1 MKHTK
6 LVGLQS
12 PVEQMANVAANAA
25 QAARETVTRTSGVIS
40 VDNSDG
46 TKTILGSGNGVAL
59 NVGDTTPPSKPV
71 GLAAASQNGSIV
83 AYWSGSLEEEKPVD
97 FYCVSLY
104 AEKDGTPVKMGELT
118 AAGSCIISGLTVG
131 EVYKVYATAE
141 DNTCN
146 YDGSP
151 AHNVS
156 AKSNPVMVEV
166 LGGGTGGSADIDRL
180 KALAEQAAKE
190 AKEAKATATT
200 AKDAVDDMLNTF
212 SHDSEGAHV
221 GSKKGIHTTIDRQ
234 GMKLLNGKT
243 QMASFDAGMV
253 TLGGTALNIVAG
265 YSNGRDDTR
274 STLLTCAD
282 LLLRPTAGFG
292 VETKSMSTR
301 LSSDDK
307 MNTTAIGANVDGL
320 SIETN
325 INEQAAKISKVDIT
339 FNDLVKLLKFT
350 PWITLQ
356 DDGVCRV
363 RHCIRGGMLYLDC
376 YLAAGYS
383 TRTTTA
389 QLPKNLLPAIEGY
402 YPMGTQTGNNTAK
415 IWVGSANGNDGH
427 IYLYNW
433 SSGYATGIIPL
444 LPKSME

>member
-25 QAARETVTRTSGVIS
+25 QAARETTTRTSGVIS

-59 NVGDTTPPSKPV
+59 NVGDTTAPSKPV

-83 AYWSGSLEEEKPVD
+83 AYWSGSLEEEKPAD
-97 FYCVSLY
+97 FYCVTLY

-131 EVYKVYATAE
+131 DVYKVYATAE

-156 AKSNPVMVEV
+156 EKSAPVMVEV
-166 LGGGTGGSADIDRL
+166 LGGGNGGSADIDRL

-200 AKDAVDDMLNTF
+200 AKEAVDDMQNTF

-221 GSKKGIHTTIDRQ
+221 GSKTGIHTTIDRQ

-282 LLLRPTAGFG
+282 LLLRPTVGFG
-292 VETKSMSTR
+292 VEAKAMSTR
-301 LSSDDK
+301 LSSDDR
-307 MNTTAIGANVDGL
+307 MNTTAIGANVDWL
-320 SIETN
+320 SVSTN
-325 INEQAAKISKVDIT
+325 NGANKVDIT
-339 FNDLVKLLKFT
+339 FEQLVKLLQFT
-350 PWITLQ
+350 PWVTLQ
-356 DDGVCRV
+356 DDGICRV
-363 RHCIRGGMLYLDC
+363 RYALRGGMLYLDC
-376 YLAAGYS
+376 YLAAGYA

-389 QLPKNLLPAIEGY
+389 QLSKDLLPAIEGY
-402 YPMGTQTGNNTAK
+402 YPMGTQTGNNAAK
-415 IWVGSANGNDGH
+415 IWVGSANGRDGH
-427 IYLYNW
+427 VYLYNW

-444 LPKSME
+444 LPQSME

>member
-25 QAARETVTRTSGVIS
+25 QAARETTTRTSGVIS

-83 AYWSGSLEEEKPVD
+83 AYWSGSLEEEKPAD

-118 AAGSCIISGLTVG
+118 AAGSCIISGLIVG

-166 LGGGTGGSADIDRL
+166 LGGGNGGSADIDRL

-190 AKEAKATATT
+190 AKEAKATATK
-200 AKDAVDDMLNTF
+200 AKEAVDDMANTF

-221 GSKKGIHTTIDRQ
+221 GSKTGVHTTIDRQ
-234 GMKLLNGKT
+234 GMKLLNGTT
-243 QMASFDAGMV
+243 QLASFDAGMV

-265 YSNGRDDTR
+265 YSNGRDDIR

-282 LLLRPTAGFG
+282 LLLRPTEEFG
-292 VETKSMSTR
+292 VEAKSMSAR
-301 LSSDDK
+301 LSSADR
-307 MNTTAIGANVDGL
+307 MNTTAIGANVSGL
-320 SIETN
+320 SVLVN
-325 INEQAAKISKVDIT
+325 NGANKVDIT
-339 FNDLVKLLKFT
+339 FEQLVKLLQFT
-350 PWITLQ
+350 PWVTLQ
-356 DDGVCRV
+356 DDGICRV
-363 RHCIRGGMLYLDC
+363 RYALRGGMLYLDC
-376 YLAAGYS
+376 YLAAGYA

-402 YPMGTQTGNNTAK
+402 HPMGTQTGNNTAK
-415 IWVGSANGNDGH
+415 IWVGSASDGDGH
-427 IYLYNW
+427 VYLYNW

-444 LPKSME
+444 LPQSME

>member
-25 QAARETVTRTSGVIS
+25 QAARETTTRTSGVIS

-83 AYWSGSLEEEKPVD
+83 AYWSGSLEEEKPAD
-97 FYCVSLY
+97 FYCVTVY

-118 AAGSCIISGLTVG
+118 AAGSCIISGLNVG

-156 AKSNPVMVEV
+156 EKSAPVMVEV

-190 AKEAKATATT
+190 AKEAKATAAT
-200 AKDAVDDMLNTF
+200 AKEALDDMANTF

-221 GSKKGIHTTIDRQ
+221 GNKAGVHTTIDRQ
-234 GMKLLNGKT
+234 GMKLLNGST
-243 QMASFDAGMV
+243 QLASFDAGMV

-292 VETKSMSTR
+292 VEAKSMSAR
-301 LSSDDK
+301 LSSDDR
-307 MNTTAIGANVDGL
+307 MNTTAIGANVDGF
-320 SIETN
+320 SVSTN
-325 INEQAAKISKVDIT
+325 NGANKVDIT

-350 PWITLQ
+350 PWVTLQ

-363 RHCIRGGMLYLDC
+363 RYSIRGGMMYLDV
-376 YLAAGYS
+376 YLAAGYP
-383 TRTTTA
+383 TYTTTA
-389 QLPKNLLPAIEGY
+389 QLPNEVLSAIEGY
-402 YPMGTQTGNNTAK
+402 YPLGTQTGNNTAK
-415 IWVGSANGNDGH
+415 VWVGAAGGGDGH
-427 IYLYNW
+427 VYFYNW

>member
-25 QAARETVTRTSGVIS
+25 QAARETTTRTSGVIS

-59 NVGDTTPPSKPV
+59 NVGDTTAPSKPV

-83 AYWSGSLEEEKPVD
+83 AYWSGSLEEEKPAD
-97 FYCVSLY
+97 FYCVCLY

-156 AKSNPVMVEV
+156 EKSAPVMVEV
-166 LGGGTGGSADIDRL
+166 LGGGSGGSADIDRL

-200 AKDAVDDMLNTF
+200 AKEAVDDMQNTF

-221 GSKKGIHTTIDRQ
+221 GAKTGMHTTIDAQ
-234 GMKLLNGKT
+234 GMKLLNGT
-243 QMASFDAGMV
+243 NQLASFDAEMV

-282 LLLRPTAGFG
+282 LLLRPMAGFG
-292 VETKSMSTR
+292 VETKSMSAR
-301 LSSDDK
+301 LSSDDS
-307 MNTTAIGANVDGL
+307 MNTTAIGANVDGM
-320 SIETN
+320 SVSVNNNAST
-325 INEQAAKISKVDIT
+325 VDIT

-356 DDGVCRV
+356 DDGVCRI
-363 RHCIRGGMLYLDC
+363 RYSLRGGMMHLDV

-383 TRTTTA
+383 TYTTQK
-389 QLPKNLLPAIEGY
+389 QLPDNLLPSIVGY
-402 YPMGTQTGNNTAK
+402 YPLGTQNGNNVAK
-415 IWVGSANGNDGH
+415 VWVGAAGGGDGH
-427 IYLYNW
+427 IYVYNYDK
-433 SSGYATGIIPL
+433 GYATGIIPL

>member
-25 QAARETVTRTSGVIS
+25 QAARETTTRTSGVIS

-83 AYWSGSLEEEKPVD
+83 AYWSGSLEEEKPAD
-97 FYCVSLY
+97 FYCVTLY

-118 AAGSCIISGLTVG
+118 SAGSCIISGLTVG

-156 AKSNPVMVEV
+156 EKSAPVMVEV
-166 LGGGTGGSADIDRL
+166 LGGGSGGSADIDRL

-200 AKDAVDDMLNTF
+200 AKEAVDDMQNTF

-221 GSKKGIHTTIDRQ
+221 GSKTGVHTTIDRQ
-234 GMKLLNGKT
+234 GMKLLNGTT
-243 QMASFDAGMV
+243 QLASFDAGMV

-265 YSNGRDDTR
+265 YNNGRDDTR

-282 LLLRPTAGFG
+282 LLLRPTEGFG
-292 VETKSMSTR
+292 VEAKSMSAR
-301 LSSDDK
+301 LSSDDR
-307 MNTTAIGANVDGL
+307 MNTTAIGANVDRLIVSVNNGA
-320 SIETN
+320 N
-325 INEQAAKISKVDIT
+325 KVDIT
-339 FNDLVKLLKFT
+339 FEQLVKLLQFT
-350 PWITLQ
+350 PWVTLQ

-363 RHCIRGGMLYLDC
+363 RYALRGGMLYLDC
-376 YLAAGYS
+376 YLAAGYA

-402 YPMGTQTGNNTAK
+402 HPMGTQTGNNTAK
-415 IWVGSANGNDGH
+415 VWVGSANGGDGH
-427 IYLYNW
+427 VYLYNW

-444 LPKSME
+444 LPQSME

>member
-25 QAARETVTRTSGVIS
+25 QAARETTTRTSGVIS

-59 NVGDTTPPSKPV
+59 NVGDTTAPSKPV

-83 AYWSGSLEEEKPVD
+83 AYWSGSLEEEKPAD

-131 EVYKVYATAE
+131 EVYRVYATAE

-200 AKDAVDDMLNTF
+200 AKEALDDMQNTF

-221 GSKKGIHTTIDRQ
+221 GSKTGVHTTIDRY

-243 QMASFDAGMV
+243 QLASFDAGMV

-265 YSNGRDDTR
+265 YNSGRDDTR

-282 LLLRPTAGFG
+282 LLLRPTERFG
-292 VETKSMSTR
+292 VEAKSMNAR
-301 LSSDDK
+301 LSSDDR

-350 PWITLQ
+350 PWVTLQ
-356 DDGVCRV
+356 DDGGCRI
-363 RHCIRGGMLYLDC
+363 RYSIRGGMMYLDV

-383 TRTTTA
+383 TYTTQK
-389 QLPKNLLPAIEGY
+389 QLPDNLLPAIVGY
-402 YPMGTQTGNNTAK
+402 YPLGTQNGNNTAK
-415 IWVGSANGNDGH
+415 IWVGAAGGGDGH
-427 IYLYNW
+427 IYVYNYDK
-433 SSGYATGIIPL
+433 GYATGIIPL

>member
-1 MKHTK
+1 MGEMMKHTK

-25 QAARETVTRTSGVIS
+25 QAARETTTRTSGVIS

-59 NVGDTTPPSKPV
+59 NVGDTTAPSKPV

-83 AYWSGSLEEEKPVD
+83 AYWSGSLEEEKPAD
-97 FYCVSLY
+97 FYCVTLY

-166 LGGGTGGSADIDRL
+166 LGGGSGGSADIDRL

-200 AKDAVDDMLNTF
+200 AKEALDDMANTF

-221 GSKKGIHTTIDRQ
+221 GSKTGIHTTIDRQ

-265 YSNGRDDTR
+265 YSNGRDDIR

-282 LLLRPTAGFG
+282 LLLRPTERFG
-292 VETKSMSTR
+292 VEAKAMSAR
-301 LSSDDK
+301 LSSDDR
-307 MNTTAIGANVDGL
+307 MNTTAIGANVEGM
-320 SIETN
+320 SVSVN
-325 INEQAAKISKVDIT
+325 NGASKVDIT
-339 FNDLVKLLKFT
+339 FEQLVKLLKFT

-356 DDGVCRV
+356 DDGACRV
-363 RHCIRGGMLYLDC
+363 RYALRGGMLYLDC
-376 YLAAGYS
+376 YLAAGYA

-389 QLPKNLLPAIEGY
+389 QLSKDLLPAIEGY
-402 YPMGTQTGNNTAK
+402 HPMGTQTGNNTAK

-444 LPKSME
+444 LPQSME

>member
-25 QAARETVTRTSGVIS
+25 QAARETTTRTSGVIS

-59 NVGDTTPPSKPV
+59 NVGDTTAPSKPV

-83 AYWSGSLEEEKPVD
+83 AYWSGSLEEEKPAD

-131 EVYKVYATAE
+131 DIYKVYATAE

-166 LGGGTGGSADIDRL
+166 LGGGNGGSADIDRL

-200 AKDAVDDMLNTF
+200 AKEALDDMQNTF

-221 GSKKGIHTTIDRQ
+221 GSKTGVHTTIDRQ
-234 GMKLLNGKT
+234 GMKLLNGST
-243 QMASFDAGMV
+243 QLASFDAGMV

-265 YSNGRDDTR
+265 YSNGRDDKR

-282 LLLRPTAGFG
+282 LLLRPTEGFG
-292 VETKSMSTR
+292 VETKSMSAR
-301 LSSDDK
+301 LSSSDR
-307 MNTTAIGANVDGL
+307 MNTTAIGANVDSL
-320 SIETN
+320 SVSVN
-325 INEQAAKISKVDIT
+325 NGASKVDIT
-339 FNDLVKLLKFT
+339 FEQLVKLLQFT
-350 PWITLQ
+350 PWVTLQ
-356 DDGVCRV
+356 DDGICRV
-363 RHCIRGGMLYLDC
+363 RYALRGGMLYLDC
-376 YLAAGYS
+376 YLAAGYA

-389 QLPKNLLPAIEGY
+389 QLPKNLLPAINGY
-402 YPMGTQTGNNTAK
+402 HPMGAQTGNNTAK
-415 IWVGSANGNDGH
+415 VWVGSANGGDGH
-427 IYLYNW
+427 VYLYNW

-444 LPKSME
+444 LPQSME

>member
-25 QAARETVTRTSGVIS
+25 QAARETTTRTSGVIS

-59 NVGDTTPPSKPV
+59 NVGDTTAPSKPV

-83 AYWSGSLEEEKPVD
+83 AYWSGSLEEEKPAD
-97 FYCVSLY
+97 FYCVTLY

-166 LGGGTGGSADIDRL
+166 LGSGTGGSADIDRL

-200 AKDAVDDMLNTF
+200 AKESLDDMASTF

-221 GSKKGIHTTIDRQ
+221 GSKTGIHTTIDRQ

-292 VETKSMSTR
+292 VETKAMSAR
-301 LSSDDK
+301 LSSDDR
-307 MNTTAIGANVDGL
+307 MNTTAIGANVSGL
-320 SIETN
+320 SVSVN
-325 INEQAAKISKVDIT
+325 NGANKVDIT
-339 FNDLVKLLKFT
+339 FEQLVKLLKFT
-350 PWITLQ
+350 PWVTLQ
-356 DDGVCRV
+356 DDGVCRI
-363 RHCIRGGMLYLDC
+363 RYSIRGGMMYLDV

-383 TRTTTA
+383 TYTTKK
-389 QLPKNLLPAIEGY
+389 QLPDNVLPAINGY
-402 YPMGTQTGNNTAK
+402 YPLGTQNGNNTAK
-415 IWVGSANGNDGH
+415 IWVGAAGSGDGH
-427 IYLYNW
+427 IYVYNYDK
-433 SSGYATGIIPL
+433 GYATGIIPL

>member
-25 QAARETVTRTSGVIS
+25 QAARETTTRTSGVIS

-83 AYWSGSLEEEKPVD
+83 AYWSGSLEEEKPAD

-118 AAGSCIISGLTVG
+118 AAGSCIISGLSVG

-190 AKEAKATATT
+190 AKEAKATAAT
-200 AKDAVDDMLNTF
+200 AKEAVDDMANTF

-221 GSKKGIHTTIDRQ
+221 GNKAGVHTTIDRQ
-234 GMKLLNGKT
+234 GKKLLNGTT
-243 QMASFDAGMV
+243 QMASFEAGMI

-292 VETKSMSTR
+292 VEAKSMSAR
-301 LSSDDK
+301 LSSDDR

-320 SIETN
+320 SVSTN
-325 INEQAAKISKVDIT
+325 NGASKVDIT

-350 PWITLQ
+350 PWVTLQ
-356 DDGVCRV
+356 DDGVCRI
-363 RHCIRGGMLYLDC
+363 RYSIRGGMMYLDV

-383 TRTTTA
+383 TYTTQK
-389 QLPKNLLPAIEGY
+389 QLPDNLLPAIVGY
-402 YPMGTQTGNNTAK
+402 YPLGTQNGNNTAK
-415 IWVGSANGNDGH
+415 IWVGAAGGGDGH
-427 IYLYNW
+427 IYVYNYDK
-433 SSGYATGIIPL
+433 GYATGIIPL

>member
-25 QAARETVTRTSGVIS
+25 QAARETTTRTSGVIS

-83 AYWSGSLEEEKPVD
+83 AYWSGSLEEEKPAD

-156 AKSNPVMVEV
+156 EKSAHVMVEV
-166 LGGGTGGSADIDRL
+166 LGGGNGGSADIDNL
-180 KALAEQAAKE
+180 KRLAEQAAKE
-190 AKEAKATATT
+190 AKAAKATADNTQ
-200 AKDAVDDMLNTF
+200 KVVEELNNSF

-221 GSKKGIHTTIDRQ
+221 GAKTGMHTTIDAQ
-234 GMKLLNGKT
+234 GMKLKKGNAEV
-243 QMASFDAGMV
+243 ASFQENGVRLAS
-253 TLGGTALNIVAG
+253 GGLII
-265 YSNGRDDTR
+265 S
-274 STLLTCAD
+274 
-282 LLLRPTAGFG
+282 AGFIRDF
-292 VETKSMSTR
+292 TDNS
-301 LSSDDK
+301 
-307 MNTTAIGANVDGL
+307 TAISTECFDFESRAVEYHSSPKFFFRAQTSNQGNVVGTDYDFGSDKIGISSPKGVV
-320 SIETN
+320 SIDT
-325 INEQAAKISKVDIT
+325 D
-339 FNDLVKLLKFT
+339 DLVKLLKFT

-356 DDGVCRV
+356 DDGICRV
-363 RHCIRGGMLYLDC
+363 RYSIRGGMMYLDV

-383 TRTTTA
+383 TYTTQK
-389 QLPKNLLPAIEGY
+389 QLPDNLLPAIVGY
-402 YPMGTQTGNNTAK
+402 YPLGTQKGNNTAK
-415 IWVGSANGNDGH
+415 IWVGAAGGGDGH
-427 IYLYNW
+427 IYVYNYDK
-433 SSGYATGIIPL
+433 GYATGIITL

>member
-1 MKHTK
+1 MMKHTK

-25 QAARETVTRTSGVIS
+25 QAARETTTRTSGVIS

-83 AYWSGSLEEEKPVD
+83 AYWSGSLEEEKPAD
-97 FYCVSLY
+97 FYCVTLY

-180 KALAEQAAKE
+180 KSLAEQAAKE

-200 AKDAVDDMLNTF
+200 AKEAVDDMANTF

-221 GSKKGIHTTIDRQ
+221 GSKTGIHTTIDRQ
-234 GMKLLNGKT
+234 GMKLLNGTT
-243 QMASFDAGMV
+243 QLASFDAGMV

-292 VETKSMSTR
+292 VEANAMSTR
-301 LSSDDK
+301 LSSDDR

-320 SIETN
+320 SVSVN
-325 INEQAAKISKVDIT
+325 NGANKVDIT
-339 FNDLVKLLKFT
+339 FEQLVKLLQFT
-350 PWITLQ
+350 PWVTLQ
-356 DDGVCRV
+356 DDGICRV
-363 RHCIRGGMLYLDC
+363 RYALRGGMLYLDC
-376 YLAAGYS
+376 YLAAGYA

-433 SSGYATGIIPL
+433 SSRYATGIIPL

>member
-25 QAARETVTRTSGVIS
+25 QAARETTTRTSGVIS

-59 NVGDTTPPSKPV
+59 NVGDTTAPSKPV

-83 AYWSGSLEEEKPVD
+83 AYWSGALEDEIPSD
-97 FYCVSLY
+97 FYCVTLY

-146 YDGSP
+146 YDGSSK
-151 AHNVS
+151 HNVS
-156 AKSNPVMVEV
+156 EKSNPIMVEV
-166 LGGGTGGSADIDRL
+166 LGGGTGGSADIDSL
-180 KALAEQAAKE
+180 KKLAEQAAKE

-200 AKDAVDDMLNTF
+200 AKEAVDDMQNTF

-221 GSKKGIHTTIDRQ
+221 GSKAGVHTTIDRQ
-234 GMKLLNGKT
+234 GMKLLNGTT
-243 QMASFDAGMV
+243 QLASFDAGMV

-292 VETKSMSTR
+292 VEAKYMSAR
-301 LSSDDK
+301 LSSDDR
-307 MNTTAIGANVDGL
+307 MNTTAIGANVEGM
-320 SIETN
+320 SVSVN
-325 INEQAAKISKVDIT
+325 NGVSKADIT
-339 FNDLVKLLKFT
+339 FEQLVKLLKFT
-350 PWITLQ
+350 PWVTLQ

-363 RHCIRGGMLYLDC
+363 RYCLRGGMMYLDC
-376 YLAAGYS
+376 YLAAGYA
-383 TRTTTA
+383 THTTTA
-389 QLPKNLLPAIEGY
+389 QLPKDLLPAINGY

-415 IWVGSANGNDGH
+415 VWVGSASGGDGH
-427 IYLYNW
+427 VYLYNW

-444 LPKSME
+444 LPQSME

>member
-25 QAARETVTRTSGVIS
+25 QAARETTTRTSGVIS

-83 AYWSGSLEEEKPVD
+83 AYWSGSLEEEKPAD
-97 FYCVSLY
+97 FYCVTLY
-104 AEKDGTPVKMGELT
+104 ADKDGTPVKMGELT

-200 AKDAVDDMLNTF
+200 AKEAVDDMQNTF

-221 GSKKGIHTTIDRQ
+221 GSKTGIHTTIDRQ

-265 YSNGRDDTR
+265 YSNGRDDTC

-282 LLLRPTAGFG
+282 LLLRPTEGFG
-292 VETKSMSTR
+292 VETKSMSAR
-301 LSSDDK
+301 LSSDDR
-307 MNTTAIGANVDGL
+307 MNTTAIGANVDSL
-320 SIETN
+320 SVSVN
-325 INEQAAKISKVDIT
+325 NNASKVDIT
-339 FNDLVKLLKFT
+339 FNDLVKLLQFT

-356 DDGVCRV
+356 DDGACRV
-363 RHCIRGGMLYLDC
+363 RYALRGGMLYLDC
-376 YLAAGYS
+376 YLAAGYA

-389 QLPKNLLPAIEGY
+389 QLSKDLLPAIEGY
-402 YPMGTQTGNNTAK
+402 HPMGTQTGNNTAK
-415 IWVGSANGNDGH
+415 VWVGSADGNDGH

>member
-83 AYWSGSLEEEKPVD
+83 AYWSGSLEEEKPAD
-97 FYCVSLY
+97 FYCVTLY

-156 AKSNPVMVEV
+156 EKSAPVMVEV
-166 LGGGTGGSADIDRL
+166 LGGGNGGSADIDRL

-200 AKDAVDDMLNTF
+200 AKEALDNMQNTF

-221 GSKKGIHTTIDRQ
+221 GAKTGMHTTIDAQ
-234 GMKLLNGKT
+234 GMKLLNGTT
-243 QMASFDAGMV
+243 QLASFDAGMV

-292 VETKSMSTR
+292 VEAKAMSTR
-301 LSSDDK
+301 LSSDDR
-307 MNTTAIGANVDGL
+307 MNTTAIGANVEGM
-320 SIETN
+320 SVSVN
-325 INEQAAKISKVDIT
+325 NGANKVDIT
-339 FNDLVKLLKFT
+339 FEQLVKLLKFT
-350 PWITLQ
+350 PWVTLQ
-356 DDGVCRV
+356 DDGICRV
-363 RHCIRGGMLYLDC
+363 RYALRGGMLYLDC
-376 YLAAGYS
+376 YLAAGYA

-389 QLPKNLLPAIEGY
+389 QLSKDLLPAIEGY
-402 YPMGTQTGNNTAK
+402 HPMGTQTGNNTAK
-415 IWVGSANGNDGH
+415 VWVGSASGGDGH

>member
-12 PVEQMANVAANAA
+12 SVEQMANVAANAA
-25 QAARETVTRTSGVIS
+25 QAARETTTRTSGVIS

-59 NVGDTTPPSKPV
+59 NVGDTTAPSKPV

-83 AYWSGSLEEEKPVD
+83 AYWSGLLEEEKPAD

-118 AAGSCIISGLTVG
+118 AAGSCIISGLNVG

-156 AKSNPVMVEV
+156 EKSAPVMVEV

-190 AKEAKATATT
+190 AKAAKVTADNTQ
-200 AKDAVDDMLNTF
+200 KVVEELNNSF

-221 GSKKGIHTTIDRQ
+221 GDKTGVHTTIDRQ
-234 GMKLLNGKT
+234 GMKLLNGTT
-243 QMASFDAGMV
+243 QLASFDAGMV

-282 LLLRPTAGFG
+282 LLLRPTEGFG
-292 VETKSMSTR
+292 VEAKSMSAR
-301 LSSDDK
+301 LSSADR
-307 MNTTAIGANVDGL
+307 MNTTAIGANVDGM
-320 SIETN
+320 SVSVN
-325 INEQAAKISKVDIT
+325 NNASKVDIT

-356 DDGVCRV
+356 DDGVCRI
-363 RHCIRGGMLYLDC
+363 RYALRGGMLYLDC
-376 YLAAGYS
+376 YLAAGYD

-402 YPMGTQTGNNTAK
+402 YPMGTQTDNNTAK

-444 LPKSME
+444 LPQSME

>member
-25 QAARETVTRTSGVIS
+25 QAARETTTRTSGVIS

-83 AYWSGSLEEEKPVD
+83 AYWSGSLEEEKPAD
-97 FYCVSLY
+97 FYCVCLY

-200 AKDAVDDMLNTF
+200 AKEALDDMQNTF

-221 GSKKGIHTTIDRQ
+221 GSKTGIHTTIDWQ

-243 QMASFDAGMV
+243 QMAAFDAGMI

-265 YSNGRDDTR
+265 YSNGRDDRR
-274 STLLTCAD
+274 STALFASD
-282 LLLRPTAGFG
+282 LLLKPTTSFD
-292 VETKSMSTR
+292 VEAQYTGLRITNA
-301 LSSDDK
+301 DG
-307 MNTTAIGANVDGL
+307 MNTTAIGANVDSL
-320 SIETN
+320 SVSTN
-325 INEQAAKISKVDIT
+325 NGANKADIT

-356 DDGVCRV
+356 DDGVCRI
-363 RHCIRGGMLYLDC
+363 RYSLRGGMMYLDV

-383 TRTTTA
+383 TYTTQK
-389 QLPKNLLPAIEGY
+389 QLPDNLLPAIVGY
-402 YPMGTQTGNNTAK
+402 YPLGTQNGNNIAK
-415 IWVGSANGNDGH
+415 IWVGAAGGGDGH
-427 IYLYNW
+427 IYVYNYDK
-433 SSGYATGIIPL
+433 GYATGIIPL

>member
-6 LVGLQS
+6 LVGLQA

-25 QAARETVTRTSGVIS
+25 QAARETTTRTSGVIS

-83 AYWSGSLEEEKPVD
+83 AYWSGSLEEEKPTD

-104 AEKDGTPVKMGELT
+104 AEKDGTHVKMGELT

-156 AKSNPVMVEV
+156 EKSAPVMVEV
-166 LGGGTGGSADIDRL
+166 LGGGNGGSADIDRL

-200 AKDAVDDMLNTF
+200 AKEALDDMQNTF

-221 GSKKGIHTTIDRQ
+221 GSKTGIHTTIDRQ
-234 GMKLLNGKT
+234 GMKILNGKT
-243 QMASFDAGMV
+243 QIAAFDAGMV

-292 VETKSMSTR
+292 VEAKSMNAR
-301 LSSDDK
+301 FSSDDR
-307 MNTTAIGANVDGL
+307 MNTTAIGANVEGL
-320 SIETN
+320 SVSVN
-325 INEQAAKISKVDIT
+325 NNASKVDIT
-339 FNDLVKLLKFT
+339 FNDLIKLLKFT

-356 DDGVCRV
+356 DDGVCRI
-363 RHCIRGGMLYLDC
+363 RYSIRGGMMYLDV

-383 TRTTTA
+383 TYTTQK
-389 QLPKNLLPAIEGY
+389 QLPDNLLPAIVGY
-402 YPMGTQTGNNTAK
+402 YPLGTQNGNNTAK
-415 IWVGSANGNDGH
+415 IWVGAAGGGDGH
-427 IYLYNW
+427 IYVYNYDK
-433 SSGYATGIIPL
+433 GYATGIIPL
-444 LPKSME
+444 LPESME

>member
-25 QAARETVTRTSGVIS
+25 QAARETTTRTSGVIS

-83 AYWSGSLEEEKPVD
+83 AYWSGSLEEEKPAD
-97 FYCVSLY
+97 FYCVTLY

-131 EVYKVYATAE
+131 EVYRVYATAE

-156 AKSNPVMVEV
+156 AKSNPVIVEV
-166 LGGGTGGSADIDRL
+166 LGGGNGGSADIDRL

-200 AKDAVDDMLNTF
+200 TKEALDDMANTF
-212 SHDSEGAHV
+212 SYDSEGAHV
-221 GSKKGIHTTIDRQ
+221 GSKTGIHTTIDRQ
-234 GMKLLNGKT
+234 GMKLLNGST
-243 QMASFDAGMV
+243 QLASFDAGMV

-292 VETKSMSTR
+292 VEAKAMGTR
-301 LSSDDK
+301 LLSDDR
-307 MNTTAIGANVDGL
+307 MNTTAIGANVDRL
-320 SIETN
+320 SVSVN
-325 INEQAAKISKVDIT
+325 NGASKVDIT
-339 FNDLVKLLKFT
+339 FEQLIKLLKFT
-350 PWITLQ
+350 PWITLE
-356 DDGVCRV
+356 DDGTHRV
-363 RHCIRGGMLYLDC
+363 RYCIRGGMVYLDC
-376 YLAAGYS
+376 YIAAGYS
-383 TRTTTA
+383 TRTTTK
-389 QLPKNLLPAIEGY
+389 QLPKELLPAIEGY
-402 YPMGTQTGNNTAK
+402 HSLGTQTGNNTAK
-415 IWVGSANGNDGH
+415 IWVGSANVGDGH
-427 IYLYNW
+427 IYFYNW

-444 LPKSME
+444 LPQSME

>member
-25 QAARETVTRTSGVIS
+25 QAARETTTRTSGVIS

-83 AYWSGSLEEEKPVD
+83 AYWSGSLEEEKPAD

-151 AHNVS
+151 KHNVS

-166 LGGGTGGSADIDRL
+166 LGGGNGGSADIDRL

-200 AKDAVDDMLNTF
+200 AKEALDDMQNTF

-221 GSKKGIHTTIDRQ
+221 GSKTGIHTTIDRQ
-234 GMKLLNGKT
+234 GMKLLNGST
-243 QMASFDAGMV
+243 QLASFDAGMV

-265 YSNGRDDTR
+265 YSNGRDDTC

-292 VETKSMSTR
+292 VEAKAM
-301 LSSDDK
+301 
-307 MNTTAIGANVDGL
+307 VPVF
-320 SIETN
+320 
-325 INEQAAKISKVDIT
+325 QAMT
-339 FNDLVKLLKFT
+339 
-350 PWITLQ
+350 
-356 DDGVCRV
+356 
-363 RHCIRGGMLYLDC
+363 
-376 YLAAGYS
+376 
-383 TRTTTA
+383 
-389 QLPKNLLPAIEGY
+389 E
-402 YPMGTQTGNNTAK
+402 
-415 IWVGSANGNDGH
+415 
-427 IYLYNW
+427 
-433 SSGYATGIIPL
+433 
-444 LPKSME
+444 

>member
-25 QAARETVTRTSGVIS
+25 QAARETTTRTSGVIS

-83 AYWSGSLEEEKPVD
+83 AYWSGSLEEEKPAD
-97 FYCVSLY
+97 FYCVTLY

-156 AKSNPVMVEV
+156 EKSAPVMVEV
-166 LGGGTGGSADIDRL
+166 LGGGSGGSADIDRL

-200 AKDAVDDMLNTF
+200 AKEALDDMQNTF

-221 GSKKGIHTTIDRQ
+221 GAKTGMHTTIDAQ
-234 GMKLLNGKT
+234 GMKLKQGNEEV
-243 QMASFDAGMV
+243 ASFHKDGVKLASG
-253 TLGGTALNIVAG
+253 
-265 YSNGRDDTR
+265 S
-274 STLLTCAD
+274 
-282 LLLRPTAGFG
+282 LRIHAGFI
-292 VETKSMSTR
+292 KDIADNSTA
-301 LSSDDK
+301 LSSDCFDFEAETLEYHYAPRFFFRAKSHNQANNGFVGTDYDLGRDK
-307 MNTTAIGANVDGL
+307 LGIASPNGVV
-320 SIETN
+320 SIDT
-325 INEQAAKISKVDIT
+325 D
-339 FNDLVKLLKFT
+339 DLVKLLKFT
-350 PWITLQ
+350 PWVTLQ
-356 DDGVCRV
+356 DDGICRV
-363 RHCIRGGMLYLDC
+363 RYALRGGMLYLDC

-389 QLPKNLLPAIEGY
+389 QLPKDLLPAIEGY
-402 YPMGTQTGNNTAK
+402 HPMGTQTGNNTAK
-415 IWVGSANGNDGH
+415 IWVGSASGGDGH

-444 LPKSME
+444 LPQSME

>member
-25 QAARETVTRTSGVIS
+25 QAARETTTRTSGVIS

-83 AYWSGSLEEEKPVD
+83 AYWSGSLEEEKPAD

-156 AKSNPVMVEV
+156 AKSAPVMVEV
-166 LGGGTGGSADIDRL
+166 LGGGNGGSADIDRL

-200 AKDAVDDMLNTF
+200 AKEAVDDMQNTF

-221 GSKKGIHTTIDRQ
+221 GSKTGIHTTIDRQ

-265 YSNGRDDTR
+265 YSRGRDDTR

-292 VETKSMSTR
+292 VEAKSMNAR
-301 LSSDDK
+301 LSSDDR
-307 MNTTAIGANVDGL
+307 MNTTAIGANVSGL
-320 SIETN
+320 SVSTDN
-325 INEQAAKISKVDIT
+325 GANKVDIT

-356 DDGVCRV
+356 DDGVCRI
-363 RHCIRGGMLYLDC
+363 RYSIRGGMMYLDV

-383 TRTTTA
+383 TYTTQK
-389 QLPKNLLPAIEGY
+389 QLPDNLLPAIVGY
-402 YPMGTQTGNNTAK
+402 YPLGTQNGNNTAK
-415 IWVGSANGNDGH
+415 IWVGAAGGGDGH
-427 IYLYNW
+427 IYVYNHDK
-433 SSGYATGIIPL
+433 GYATGIIPL

>member
-25 QAARETVTRTSGVIS
+25 QAARETTTRTSGVIS

-83 AYWSGSLEEEKPVD
+83 AYWSGSLEEEKPAD

-156 AKSNPVMVEV
+156 AKSNPVIVEV
-166 LGGGTGGSADIDRL
+166 LGGGNGGSADIDRL

-200 AKDAVDDMLNTF
+200 AKEALDDMQNTF

-221 GSKKGIHTTIDRQ
+221 GSKTGIHTTIDRQ
-234 GMKLLNGKT
+234 GMKLLNGTT
-243 QMASFDAGMV
+243 QLASFDAGMV
-253 TLGGTALNIVAG
+253 TLGGTALNIVAC

-292 VETKSMSTR
+292 VDAKAMSTR
-301 LSSDDK
+301 LSSDDR
-307 MNTTAIGANVDGL
+307 MNTTAIGANVDSL
-320 SIETN
+320 SVSVN
-325 INEQAAKISKVDIT
+325 NGANKVNIT
-339 FNDLVKLLKFT
+339 FNDLVKLLQFT
-350 PWITLQ
+350 PWVTLQ
-356 DDGVCRV
+356 DDGICRV
-363 RHCIRGGMLYLDC
+363 RYCIRGGMMYLDC

-389 QLPKNLLPAIEGY
+389 QMPKDLLPAIEGY
-402 YPMGTQTGNNTAK
+402 HPLGTQTGNNTAK
-415 IWVGSANGNDGH
+415 IWIGSANGNDGH
-427 IYLYNW
+427 IYFYNW

-444 LPKSME
+444 LPQSME

>member
-25 QAARETVTRTSGVIS
+25 QAARETTTRTSGVIS

-59 NVGDTTPPSKPV
+59 NVGDTTAPSKPV

-83 AYWSGSLEEEKPVD
+83 AYWSGSLEEEKPAD

-166 LGGGTGGSADIDRL
+166 LGGGNGGSADIDRL

-200 AKDAVDDMLNTF
+200 AKEAVDDMQNTF

-221 GSKKGIHTTIDRQ
+221 GSKTGIHTTIDSH
-234 GMKLLNGKT
+234 GMKLLKGSEELAKFE
-243 QMASFDAGMV
+243 QSAVS
-253 TLGGTALNIVAG
+253 LGGGVFNIVDG
-265 YSNGRDDTR
+265 YNYGKDDTKVTAVFARHLLFNSGGAFFVNAPTIRLDVSDVQNGNTANGIGLGSLGFIAYDRTHGRDEVI
-274 STLLTCAD
+274 AFED
-282 LLLRPTAGFG
+282 L
-292 VETKSMSTR
+292 
-301 LSSDDK
+301 
-307 MNTTAIGANVDGL
+307 
-320 SIETN
+320 
-325 INEQAAKISKVDIT
+325 AKLI
-339 FNDLVKLLKFT
+339 KFT
-350 PWITLQ
+350 SWTTLQ

-363 RHCIRGGMLYLDC
+363 RYCIRGGMLYLDC

-383 TRTTTA
+383 ARTTTA
-389 QLPKNLLPAIEGY
+389 EMPDYLLPSIEGY
-402 YPMGTQTGNNTAK
+402 HPMGTETGDHTAK
-415 IWVGSANGNDGH
+415 IWIGAAGGSNKH
-427 IYLYNW
+427 IYLYNN
-433 SSGYATGIIPL
+433 STGYATGIIPL

>member
-25 QAARETVTRTSGVIS
+25 QAARETTTRTSGVIS

-59 NVGDTTPPSKPV
+59 NVGDTTAPSKPV

-83 AYWSGSLEEEKPVD
+83 AYWSGSLEEEKPAD

-131 EVYKVYATAE
+131 DVYKVYATAE

-166 LGGGTGGSADIDRL
+166 LGGGSGGSADIDRL

-190 AKEAKATATT
+190 AKEAKVTATT
-200 AKDAVDDMLNTF
+200 AKEAVDDMANTF

-221 GSKKGIHTTIDRQ
+221 GSKTGVHTTIDRQ
-234 GMKLLNGKT
+234 GMKLLNGST
-243 QMASFDAGMV
+243 QLASFDAGMV

-292 VETKSMSTR
+292 VEAKSMSAR
-301 LSSDDK
+301 LSSDDRI
-307 MNTTAIGANVDGL
+307 NTTAIGANVDGL
-320 SIETN
+320 SVSVN
-325 INEQAAKISKVDIT
+325 NGASKVDIT
-339 FNDLVKLLKFT
+339 FEQLVKLLKFT

-356 DDGVCRV
+356 DDGICRV
-363 RHCIRGGMLYLDC
+363 RYCLRGGMLYLDC

-389 QLPKNLLPAIEGY
+389 QMPKELLPAIEGY
-402 YPMGTQTGNNTAK
+402 HSLGTQTGNNTAK
-415 IWVGSANGNDGH
+415 IWIGSANGNDGH
-427 IYLYNW
+427 IYFYNW

>member
-25 QAARETVTRTSGVIS
+25 QAARETTTRTSGVIS

-59 NVGDTTPPSKPV
+59 NVGDTTAPSKPV

-83 AYWSGSLEEEKPVD
+83 AYWSGSLEEEKPAD
-97 FYCVSLY
+97 FYCVTLY

-166 LGGGTGGSADIDRL
+166 LGGGSGGSADIDRL

-200 AKDAVDDMLNTF
+200 AKEALDDMANTF

-221 GSKKGIHTTIDRQ
+221 GSKTGIHTTIDRQ

-265 YSNGRDDTR
+265 YSNGRDDIR

-282 LLLRPTAGFG
+282 LLLRPTERFG
-292 VETKSMSTR
+292 VEAKAMSAR
-301 LSSDDK
+301 LSSDDR
-307 MNTTAIGANVDGL
+307 MNTTAIGANVEGM
-320 SIETN
+320 SVSVN
-325 INEQAAKISKVDIT
+325 NGASKVDIT
-339 FNDLVKLLKFT
+339 FEQLVKLLKFT

-356 DDGVCRV
+356 DDGACRV
-363 RHCIRGGMLYLDC
+363 RYALRGGMLYLDC
-376 YLAAGYS
+376 YLAAGYA

-389 QLPKNLLPAIEGY
+389 QLSKDLLPAIEGY
-402 YPMGTQTGNNTAK
+402 HPMGTQTGNNTAK

-444 LPKSME
+444 LPQSME

>member
-25 QAARETVTRTSGVIS
+25 QAARETTTRASGVIS

-59 NVGDTTPPSKPV
+59 NVGDTTAPSKPV

-83 AYWSGSLEEEKPVD
+83 AYWSGSLEEEKPAD
-97 FYCVSLY
+97 FYCVTLY

-118 AAGSCIISGLTVG
+118 AAGSCLISGLTVG
-131 EVYKVYATAE
+131 DTYKVYATAE

-166 LGGGTGGSADIDRL
+166 LGGGNGGSADIDRL

-200 AKDAVDDMLNTF
+200 AKEAVDDMQNTF

-221 GSKKGIHTTIDRQ
+221 GSKTGIHTTIDRQ
-234 GMKLLNGKT
+234 GMKLLNGTT
-243 QMASFDAGMV
+243 QLASFDAGMV

-282 LLLRPTAGFG
+282 LLLKPTVGFG
-292 VETKSMSTR
+292 VETKAMSAR
-301 LSSDDK
+301 LSSDDR
-307 MNTTAIGANVDGL
+307 MNTTAIGANVSGL
-320 SIETN
+320 SVSVNTG
-325 INEQAAKISKVDIT
+325 ASKVDIT
-339 FNDLVKLLKFT
+339 FEQLVKLLQFT
-350 PWITLQ
+350 PWVTLQ
-356 DDGVCRV
+356 DDGICRV
-363 RHCIRGGMLYLDC
+363 RYALRGGMLYLDC
-376 YLAAGYS
+376 YLAAGYA

-402 YPMGTQTGNNTAK
+402 YPMGTQKGNNTAK
-415 IWVGSANGNDGH
+415 IWVGSANGGDGH
-427 IYLYNW
+427 VYLYNW

-444 LPKSME
+444 LPQSME

>member
-25 QAARETVTRTSGVIS
+25 QAARETTTRTSGVIS

-83 AYWSGSLEEEKPVD
+83 AYWSGSLEQDIPSD
-97 FYCVSLY
+97 FYCVTLY

-156 AKSNPVMVEV
+156 EKSAPVMVEV
-166 LGGGTGGSADIDRL
+166 LGGGSGGSADIDRL

-200 AKDAVDDMLNTF
+200 AKEALDDMANTF

-221 GSKKGIHTTIDRQ
+221 GSKTGIHTTIDRQ
-234 GMKLLNGKT
+234 GMKLLNGST
-243 QMASFDAGMV
+243 QLASFDAGIV

-265 YSNGRDDTR
+265 YNNGRDDTR

-282 LLLRPTAGFG
+282 LLLRPTAGFS
-292 VETKSMSTR
+292 VEAKAMSAR
-301 LSSDDK
+301 LSSDDR

-320 SIETN
+320 SVSTN
-325 INEQAAKISKVDIT
+325 NGANKVDIT
-339 FNDLVKLLKFT
+339 FEQLVKLLKVT
-350 PWITLQ
+350 PWVTLQ
-356 DDGVCRV
+356 DDGICRV
-363 RHCIRGGMLYLDC
+363 RYCLRGGMMYLDC
-376 YLAAGYS
+376 YLAAGYA

-389 QLPKNLLPAIEGY
+389 QLSKDLLPAIGGY

-415 IWVGSANGNDGH
+415 IWVGSASGGDGH

-433 SSGYATGIIPL
+433 SSGYAAGIIPL

>member
-25 QAARETVTRTSGVIS
+25 QAARETTTRTSGVIS

-59 NVGDTTPPSKPV
+59 NVGDTTAPSKPV

-83 AYWSGSLEEEKPVD
+83 AYWSGSLEEEKPAD
-97 FYCVSLY
+97 FYCVCLY

-166 LGGGTGGSADIDRL
+166 LGGGSGGSADIDSL
-180 KALAEQAAKE
+180 KRLAEQAAKE

-200 AKDAVDDMLNTF
+200 AKEALDDMQNTF

-221 GSKKGIHTTIDRQ
+221 GSKTGIHTTLDRH

-265 YSNGRDDTR
+265 YNNGRDDTR

-292 VETKSMSTR
+292 VETKAMSTR
-301 LSSDDK
+301 LSNDDR

-320 SIETN
+320 SVSVN
-325 INEQAAKISKVDIT
+325 NGASKVDIT

-350 PWITLQ
+350 PWITLE
-356 DDGVCRV
+356 DNGTYRV
-363 RHCIRGGMLYLDC
+363 RYCIRGGMMYLDC
-376 YLAAGYS
+376 YIAAGYA
-383 TRTTTA
+383 TRTTTK
-389 QLPKNLLPAIEGY
+389 QLPKGLLPAIDGY
-402 YPMGTQTGNNTAK
+402 YSLGTQTGNNTAK

-444 LPKSME
+444 LPQGME

>member
-25 QAARETVTRTSGVIS
+25 QAARETTTRTSGVIS

-59 NVGDTTPPSKPV
+59 NVGDTTAPSKPV

-83 AYWSGSLEEEKPVD
+83 AYWSGSLEEEKPAD

-156 AKSNPVMVEV
+156 AKSNHVMVEV
-166 LGGGTGGSADIDRL
+166 LGGGNGGSADIDRL

-200 AKDAVDDMLNTF
+200 AKEALDDMANIF
-212 SHDSEGAHV
+212 SHDSEGAHIGNKTGV
-221 GSKKGIHTTIDRQ
+221 HTTIDRQ
-234 GMKLLNGKT
+234 GMKLLNGTT
-243 QMASFDAGMV
+243 QLASFDAGMV
-253 TLGGTALNIVAG
+253 TLGGTALNIVSS

-282 LLLRPTAGFG
+282 LLLRPTAGVG
-292 VETKSMSTR
+292 VEAKAMSTR
-301 LSSDDK
+301 LSSDDR
-307 MNTTAIGANVDGL
+307 MNTTAIGANVSEL
-320 SIETN
+320 SVSVN
-325 INEQAAKISKVDIT
+325 NNASKVDIT
-339 FNDLVKLLKFT
+339 FDDLVKLLQFT
-350 PWITLQ
+350 SWATLQ
-356 DDGVCRV
+356 DDGICRV
-363 RHCIRGGMLYLDC
+363 RYCIRGGMMYLDC
-376 YLAAGYS
+376 YLAAGYA

-389 QLPKNLLPAIEGY
+389 QMPKDLLPAIGGY

-415 IWVGSANGNDGH
+415 IWVGSASGGDRH

-444 LPKSME
+444 LPQSME

>member
-12 PVEQMANVAANAA
+12 PVEQIANVAANAA
-25 QAARETVTRTSGVIS
+25 QAARETTTRTSGVIS

-59 NVGDTTPPSKPV
+59 NVGDTTAPSKPV

-83 AYWSGSLEEEKPVD
+83 AYWSGSLEDETPSD
-97 FYCVSLY
+97 FYCVTLY
-104 AEKDGTPVKMGELT
+104 AEEDGTPVKMGELT

-131 EVYKVYATAE
+131 CVYRVYATAE

-156 AKSNPVMVEV
+156 EKSAPVMVEV

-200 AKDAVDDMLNTF
+200 AKEAVDDMANTF

-221 GSKKGIHTTIDRQ
+221 GSKTGVHTTIDRQ
-234 GMKLLNGKT
+234 GMKLLNGT
-243 QMASFDAGMV
+243 NQLASFDAGMV

-282 LLLRPTAGFG
+282 LLLRQTAGFG
-292 VETKSMSTR
+292 VEAKAMSAR
-301 LSSDDK
+301 LSSDDR
-307 MNTTAIGANVDGL
+307 MNTTEIGANVSGL
-320 SIETN
+320 SVSVN
-325 INEQAAKISKVDIT
+325 NGANKVYIT
-339 FNDLVKLLKFT
+339 FEQLVKLLKFT
-350 PWITLQ
+350 PWVTLQ
-356 DDGVCRV
+356 DDGICRV
-363 RHCIRGGMLYLDC
+363 RYCLRGGMMYLDC
-376 YLAAGYS
+376 YLAAGYA

-389 QLPKNLLPAIEGY
+389 QLPKNLLPAINGY
-402 YPMGTQTGNNTAK
+402 HPMGTQTGNNTAK
-415 IWVGSANGNDGH
+415 IWVGSASGGDGH

-444 LPKSME
+444 LPQSME

>member
-25 QAARETVTRTSGVIS
+25 QAARETTTRTSGVIS

-59 NVGDTTPPSKPV
+59 NVGDTTAPSKPV

-83 AYWSGSLEEEKPVD
+83 AYWSGSLEEEKPAD

-104 AEKDGTPVKMGELT
+104 AEKDSTPVKMGELT

-166 LGGGTGGSADIDRL
+166 LGGGNGGSADIDRL

-200 AKDAVDDMLNTF
+200 AKEAVDDMQNTF

-221 GSKKGIHTTIDRQ
+221 GSKTGIHTTIDRQ
-234 GMKLLNGKT
+234 GMKLLNGTT
-243 QMASFDAGMV
+243 QLASFDAGMV

-282 LLLRPTAGFG
+282 LLLRQTVGFG
-292 VETKSMSTR
+292 VEAKAMSTR
-301 LSSDDK
+301 LSSDDR
-307 MNTTAIGANVDGL
+307 MNTTAIGANVEKFSVSVNNG
-320 SIETN
+320 
-325 INEQAAKISKVDIT
+325 ASKVDIT
-339 FNDLVKLLKFT
+339 FEQLVKLLQFT
-350 PWITLQ
+350 PWVTLQ
-356 DDGVCRV
+356 DDGICRV
-363 RHCIRGGMLYLDC
+363 RYALRGGMLYLDC
-376 YLAAGYS
+376 YLAAGYA

-389 QLPKNLLPAIEGY
+389 QLSKELLPAIEGY
-402 YPMGTQTGNNTAK
+402 YPLGTQTGNNTAK

>member
-25 QAARETVTRTSGVIS
+25 QTARETTTRTSGVIS

-83 AYWSGSLEEEKPVD
+83 AYWSGSLEEEKPAD
-97 FYCVSLY
+97 FYCVTLY

-131 EVYKVYATAE
+131 DIYKVYATAE

-166 LGGGTGGSADIDRL
+166 LGGGAGGSADIDSL
-180 KALAEQAAKE
+180 KRLAEQAAKE

-200 AKDAVDDMLNTF
+200 AKEAVDDMQNTF

-221 GSKKGIHTTIDRQ
+221 GSKTGIHTTIDRQ
-234 GMKLLNGKT
+234 GMKLLNGST
-243 QMASFDAGMV
+243 QLASFDAGMV

-282 LLLRPTAGFG
+282 LLLRPMAGFG
-292 VETKSMSTR
+292 VEAKAMSTR
-301 LSSDDK
+301 LSSDDR
-307 MNTTAIGANVDGL
+307 MNTTAIGANVSSL
-320 SIETN
+320 SVSVN
-325 INEQAAKISKVDIT
+325 NNASKVDIT
-339 FNDLVKLLKFT
+339 FEQLVKLLKFT
-350 PWITLQ
+350 PWITLH
-356 DDGVCRV
+356 DDGACRV
-363 RHCIRGGMLYLDC
+363 RYALRGGMLYLDC
-376 YLAAGYS
+376 YIAAGYA

-402 YPMGTQTGNNTAK
+402 YPMGTQTDNNTAK

-433 SSGYATGIIPL
+433 SRGYATGIIPL

>member
-25 QAARETVTRTSGVIS
+25 QAARETTTRTSGVIS

-59 NVGDTTPPSKPV
+59 NVGDTTAPSKPV

-83 AYWSGSLEEEKPVD
+83 AYWSGSLEEEKPAD

-131 EVYKVYATAE
+131 EVYRVYATAE

-166 LGGGTGGSADIDRL
+166 LGGGNGGNADIDRL

-190 AKEAKATATT
+190 AKEAKATAAT
-200 AKDAVDDMLNTF
+200 AKEALDDMQNTF

-221 GSKKGIHTTIDRQ
+221 GSKTGIHTTIDRQ

-265 YSNGRDDTR
+265 YNNGRDDTR
-274 STLLTCAD
+274 STLITCAD

-292 VETKSMSTR
+292 VEAKSMSTR
-301 LSSDDK
+301 LSSDDR
-307 MNTTAIGANVDGL
+307 MNTTAIDANVDGL

-325 INEQAAKISKVDIT
+325 INEQAAKISKADIT

-356 DDGVCRV
+356 DDGVCRI
-363 RHCIRGGMLYLDC
+363 RYSLRGGMMYLDV

-383 TRTTTA
+383 TYTTQK
-389 QLPKNLLPAIEGY
+389 QLSDNLLPAIVGY
-402 YPMGTQTGNNTAK
+402 YPLGTQNGNNTAK
-415 IWVGSANGNDGH
+415 IWVGAAGGGDGH
-427 IYLYNW
+427 IYVYNYGK
-433 SSGYATGIIPL
+433 GYATGIIPL

>member
-25 QAARETVTRTSGVIS
+25 QAARETTTRTSGVIS

-59 NVGDTTPPSKPV
+59 NVGDTTAPSKPV

-83 AYWSGSLEEEKPVD
+83 AYWSGSLEEEKPAD
-97 FYCVSLY
+97 FYCVTLY
-104 AEKDGTPVKMGELT
+104 AEKGGTPVKMGELT

-156 AKSNPVMVEV
+156 AKSTPVMVEV
-166 LGGGTGGSADIDRL
+166 LGGGSGGSADIDRL

-200 AKDAVDDMLNTF
+200 AKEAVDDMQNTF

-221 GSKKGIHTTIDRQ
+221 GSKTGVHTTIDSH
-234 GMKLLNGKT
+234 GMKLLKGSEELAKFE
-243 QMASFDAGMV
+243 QSAVS
-253 TLGGTALNIVAG
+253 LGGGVFNIVDG
-265 YSNGRDDTR
+265 YDYGKDNTKFTAVFARR
-274 STLLTCAD
+274 
-282 LLLRPTAGFG
+282 LLLNSG
-292 VETKSMSTR
+292 
-301 LSSDDK
+301 
-307 MNTTAIGANVDGL
+307 GAFYVNAPVIKLEVSDGL
-320 SIETN
+320 NGNTSRGIGLASYGFIAHDKAHGRGEV
-325 INEQAAKISKVDIT
+325 IAFEDLAKLI
-339 FNDLVKLLKFT
+339 KFT
-350 PWITLQ
+350 GWTTLQ

-363 RHCIRGGMLYLDC
+363 RYCIRGGMLYLDC

-383 TRTTTA
+383 TYTTTP
-389 QLPKNLLPAIEGY
+389 QMPKDLLPTTSGY
-402 YPMGTQTGNNTAK
+402 YPLGTQKDNNTAK
-415 IWVGSANGNDGH
+415 IWVGAAGSSDGH
-427 IYLYNW
+427 IYFYNW

>member
-25 QAARETVTRTSGVIS
+25 QAARETTTRTSGVIS

-59 NVGDTTPPSKPV
+59 NVGDTTAPSKPV

-83 AYWSGSLEEEKPVD
+83 AYWSGSLEDETPSD
-97 FYCVSLY
+97 FYCVTLY
-104 AEKDGTPVKMGELT
+104 AEKDGTPVKLGELT

-131 EVYKVYATAE
+131 EVYRVYATAE

-156 AKSNPVMVEV
+156 EKSAPVMVEV
-166 LGGGTGGSADIDRL
+166 LGGGSGGGADIDRL

-200 AKDAVDDMLNTF
+200 AKEALDDMQNTF
-212 SHDSEGAHV
+212 SHDEEGAHV
-221 GSKKGIHTTIDRQ
+221 GSKTGVHTTIDSH
-234 GMKLLNGKT
+234 GMKLLNGTT
-243 QMASFDAGMV
+243 QLASFDAGMV

-282 LLLRPTAGFG
+282 LLLRPTVGFG
-292 VETKSMSTR
+292 VEAKSMSTR
-301 LSSDDK
+301 LSSDDR
-307 MNTTAIGANVDGL
+307 MNTTAIGANVEGL
-320 SIETN
+320 SVSVN
-325 INEQAAKISKVDIT
+325 NGASKVDIT
-339 FNDLVKLLKFT
+339 FEQLVKLLKFT
-350 PWITLQ
+350 PWVTLQ
-356 DDGVCRV
+356 DDGICHV
-363 RHCIRGGMLYLDC
+363 RYCLRGGMMYLDC
-376 YLAAGYS
+376 YLAAGYA
-383 TRTTTA
+383 TRTTTK
-389 QLPKNLLPAIEGY
+389 QLPKELLPAIGGY
-402 YPMGTQTGNNTAK
+402 YSLGTQKGNNTAK
-415 IWVGSANGNDGH
+415 IWVGSANGGDGH
-427 IYLYNW
+427 IYIYNW

-444 LPKSME
+444 LPQSME

>member
-59 NVGDTTPPSKPV
+59 NVGDTTAPSKPV

-83 AYWSGSLEEEKPVD
+83 AYWSGSLEEEKPAD
-97 FYCVSLY
+97 FYCVTLY

-131 EVYKVYATAE
+131 EVYRVYATAE

-166 LGGGTGGSADIDRL
+166 LGGGNGGSADIDRL
-180 KALAEQAAKE
+180 KVLAEQAAKE

-200 AKDAVDDMLNTF
+200 AKEALDDIQNTF
-212 SHDSEGAHV
+212 SHDSEGV
-221 GSKKGIHTTIDRQ
+221 GSKTGVHTTIDRQ
-234 GMKLLNGKT
+234 GMKLLNGST
-243 QMASFDAGMV
+243 QLASFDAGMV

-265 YSNGRDDTR
+265 YSNGKDDTR

-292 VETKSMSTR
+292 VEAKAMSTR
-301 LSSDDK
+301 LSSDDR

-320 SIETN
+320 SVSVN
-325 INEQAAKISKVDIT
+325 NGANKVDIT
-339 FNDLVKLLKFT
+339 FEQLVKLLQFT

-356 DDGVCRV
+356 DDGTFRV
-363 RHCIRGGMLYLDC
+363 RYCIRGGMLYLDC
-376 YLAAGYS
+376 YLAAGYA

-402 YPMGTQTGNNTAK
+402 HPMGTQTGNNTAK
-415 IWVGSANGNDGH
+415 IWVGSANGGDGH
-427 IYLYNW
+427 VYLYNW

-444 LPKSME
+444 LPQSME

>member
-1 MKHTK
+1 MEHTK

-12 PVEQMANVAANAA
+12 TIEQMANVAANAA
-25 QAARETVTRTSGVIS
+25 QAARETTTRTSGVIS

-83 AYWSGSLEEEKPVD
+83 AYWSGSLEEEKPAD
-97 FYCVSLY
+97 FYCVTLY

-131 EVYKVYATAE
+131 EVYRVYATAE

-151 AHNVS
+151 KHNVS

-166 LGGGTGGSADIDRL
+166 LGGGTGGSADIDSL
-180 KALAEQAAKE
+180 KRLAEQAAKE

-200 AKDAVDDMLNTF
+200 AKEALDDMQNTF

-221 GSKKGIHTTIDRQ
+221 GSKTGIHTTIDRQ
-234 GMKLLNGKT
+234 GMKLLNGKK
-243 QMASFDAGMV
+243 QLASFGAGMV

-265 YSNGRDDTR
+265 YSSGRDDTR

-282 LLLRPTAGFG
+282 LLLRPTVGFG
-292 VETKSMSTR
+292 VEAKAMSTR
-301 LSSDDK
+301 LSSDDRIT
-307 MNTTAIGANVDGL
+307 TTAIGANVDGL
-320 SIETN
+320 SVSVN
-325 INEQAAKISKVDIT
+325 NGANKVDIT
-339 FNDLVKLLKFT
+339 FEQLVELLKFT

-356 DDGVCRV
+356 DDGVCRI
-363 RHCIRGGMLYLDC
+363 RYALRGGMMYLDV

-383 TRTTTA
+383 TYTTQK
-389 QLPKNLLPAIEGY
+389 QLPDNLLPAIVGY
-402 YPMGTQTGNNTAK
+402 YPLGTQTGNNAAK
-415 IWVGSANGNDGH
+415 IWIGSAGGNDGH